1 MTNRQTD
8 GSTMQIGELAE
19 RVNLSLRTIRHYDEV
34 GLLKPSGRSEGGFRL
49 YTQADLDRLTL
60 IRQLRP
66 LEFSL
71 EEMGEILGILADQ
84 RAGTLT
90 DDGRT
95 RLEYFRE
102 QATERR
108 ARLADYLSRADEV
121 VALLARS

>member
-1 MTNRQTD
+1 MTNRASDAT
-8 GSTMQIGELAE
+8 TMQIGELAE

-49 YTQADLDRLTL
+49 YTQSDLDRLIL

-71 EEMGEILGILADQ
+71 EEVGEIVSLLAEHSTGALTGTGRARLGHFLV
-84 RAGTLT
+84 
-90 DDGRT
+90 
-95 RLEYFRE
+95 

-121 VALLARS
+121 LALLGDL